1 MDTWPMGIPGTWLD
15 KSTSTML
22 GSGQYP
28 YLCVF
33 TKDVLSAP
41 TLQQAQSGAGQAE
54 TS

>member
-1 MDTWPMGIPGTWLD
+1 MDTGALGLPGTWLD
-15 KSTSTML
+15 KSTSTSL
-22 GSGQYP
+22 SSGQYP

-41 TLQQAQSGAGQAE
+41 TLQQVQSGAGQAE